1 MKKRIVDW
9 VDICIDADFTLE
21 QKIIILK
28 KMLDI
33 N

>member
-1 MKKRIVDW
+1 MKKRMVDW
-9 VDICIDADFTLE
+9 VDICIGTDFTLE

-33 N
+33 